1 MNRSHLI
8 AIALLGLF
16 SAGALHAE
24 LPETF
29 LKQYCYKCHGP
40 DKQKAK
46 RRFDT
51 LPATIKDFR
60 QQEQWQEI
68 VDQLNLGEMPPEDEE
83 QPTQEERLAAVK
95 TMTGA
100 IAGAREKFAGAGR
113 HTTLRRLNK
122 VEYQKTISDLLSL
135 NVDAWNPTADFPA
148 EVTAEGFD
156 NDGAQLITSG
166 LLL

>member
-8 AIALLGLF
+8 TIALLGLF
-16 SAGALHAE
+16 SADVLRAE
-24 LPETF
+24 LPEAF

-83 QPTQEERLAAVK
+83 QPTQEERLAGVK
-95 TMTGA
+95 SMTGA
-100 IAGAREKFAGAGR
+100 IAGAR
-113 HTTLRRLNK
+113 
-122 VEYQKTISDLLSL
+122 
-135 NVDAWNPTADFPA
+135 
-148 EVTAEGFD
+148 
-156 NDGAQLITSG
+156 
-166 LLL
+166 

>member
-1 MNRSHLI
+1 MSRSHLI

-51 LPATIKDFR
+51 LPTTIKDFR

-68 VDQLNLGEMPPEDEE
+68 VDQLNLGEMPPE
-83 QPTQEERLAAVK
+83 
-95 TMTGA
+95 
-100 IAGAREKFAGAGR
+100 GR
-113 HTTLRRLNK
+113 RATHPGRAPRC
-122 VEYQKTISDLLSL
+122 
-135 NVDAWNPTADFPA
+135 
-148 EVTAEGFD
+148 G
-156 NDGAQLITSG
+156 
-166 LLL
+166 

>member
-1 MNRSHLI
+1 MSRSHLI

-68 VDQLNLGEMPPEDEE
+68 VDQLNSGGD
-83 QPTQEERLAAVK
+83 AA
-95 TMTGA
+95 G
-100 IAGAREKFAGAGR
+100 GR
-113 HTTLRRLNK
+113 RATHPGRAPRC
-122 VEYQKTISDLLSL
+122 
-135 NVDAWNPTADFPA
+135 
-148 EVTAEGFD
+148 G
-156 NDGAQLITSG
+156 
-166 LLL
+166 

>member
-1 MNRSHLI
+1 MSRSHLI

-40 DKQKAK
+40 DKQKAD
-46 RRFDT
+46 RRFDV
-51 LPATIKDFR
+51 LPATIKDVR
-60 QQEQWQEI
+60 QQEQWQES

-95 TMTGA
+95 SMTEA
-100 IAGAREKFAGAGR
+100 IAGAR
-113 HTTLRRLNK
+113 
-122 VEYQKTISDLLSL
+122 
-135 NVDAWNPTADFPA
+135 
-148 EVTAEGFD
+148 
-156 NDGAQLITSG
+156 
-166 LLL
+166 